1 MAGGPCAV
9 DPDRAAGPVES
20 VATQQF
26 TAEATATFRRTGG
39 WSVCLGPAGFFGRLY
54 LRQTVR
60 PVAQLERRLG
70 VLATCLG
77 SLLTAALDE
86 AGILNHGMRAT
97 LKCAPQ
103 QELRVEGQLLV
114 ECETDENTVRAHY
127 ERRVRTDPLISL
139 LTQDFQSVD
148 IRVSVHSSVHIRI
161 G

>member
-1 MAGGPCAV
+1 V
-9 DPDRAAGPVES
+9 T
-20 VATQQF
+20 TQQF

-97 LKCAPQ
+97 LRCVSAPKISSYSPV
-103 QELRVEGQLLV
+103 ELSVEGQLLV
-114 ECETDENTVRAHY
+114 DCETDENTVRAHY
-127 ERRVRTDPLISL
+127 EKQVRTDPLISL
-139 LTQDFQSVD
+139 LTQDFESLD
-148 IRVSVHSSVHIRI
+148 IRVSVHSSAHVRI

>member
-1 MAGGPCAV
+1 MAT
-9 DPDRAAGPVES
+9 R
-20 VATQQF
+20 QF

-39 WSVCLGPAGFFGRLY
+39 WSVYLGAAGFLGRLY
-54 LRQTVR
+54 LRQAVS

-77 SLLTAALDE
+77 SLLISALDK
-86 AGILNHGMRAT
+86 AGILNTGIRAT
-97 LKCAPQ
+97 LQCAPQ
-103 QELRVEGQLLV
+103 QELRVEGQLLID
-114 ECETDENTVRAHY
+114 CEADQNTVQAYY

-148 IRVSVHSSVHIRI
+148 IHVSVHSSVHIRI

>member
-1 MAGGPCAV
+1 M
-9 DPDRAAGPVES
+9 
-20 VATQQF
+20 ATQQL

-54 LRQTVR
+54 LRPTVR
-60 PVAQLERRLG
+60 SIAQLERRLG

-77 SLLTAALDE
+77 SLLTAALDK
-86 AGILNHGMRAT
+86 AGIPNCAMRAT
-97 LKCAPQ
+97 LQCVSVPRISSYSPLERSIQ
-103 QELRVEGQLLV
+103 GQLLV

-127 ERRVRTDPLISL
+127 EQRVRTDPLISL

-148 IRVSVHSSVHIRI
+148 IRVSVHSSVHIRM